1 MAMLTDEQVEAIKAN
16 AKTLEAL
23 TNSQLI
29 MLALSALI
37 MEADNMPPGTRLPLH
52 AALRTRTGLKEG

>member
-1 MAMLTDEQVEAIKAN
+1 MLTDEQLEAIRAN
-16 AKTLEAL
+16 AKTLERL
-23 TNSQLI
+23 SDMQLI

-37 MEADNMPPGTRLPLH
+37 MEAENMPPGTRLPLH